1 MFSIIHTYIH
11 SHTLIR
17 IHIFTH
23 DLLAQRSI
31 GKYITEKKYV
41 CVYTRRQREKN
52 WKFHYKDDN
61 KIISFILFFAR

>member
-11 SHTLIR
+11 SHILIR

-41 CVYTRRQREKN
+41 CVYVDREKKIGN
-52 WKFHYKDDN
+52 FIINMIIKLLVLYFFSQDN
-61 KIISFILFFAR
+61 